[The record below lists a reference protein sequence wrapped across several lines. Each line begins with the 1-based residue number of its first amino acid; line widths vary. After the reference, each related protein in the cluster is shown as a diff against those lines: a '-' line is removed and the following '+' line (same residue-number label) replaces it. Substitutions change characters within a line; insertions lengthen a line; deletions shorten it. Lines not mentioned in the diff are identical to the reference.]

1 MVVSTFLRG
10 ASHMKQYEIWS
21 EGFVDSRERVGASF
35 LGYGEGETFHE
46 ACVYYM
52 NTDKEHK
59 ELRYFNV
66 KDLTFWGCRLF
77 DNETDARRSF
87 G

>member
-1 MVVSTFLRG
+1 
-10 ASHMKQYEIWS
+10 MKQYEIWS
-21 EGFVDSRERVGASF
+21 EGFGDSRERHEAFF
-35 LGYGEGETFHE
+35 LGCGEGATFHE
-46 ACVYYM
+46 ACINFM

-77 DNETDARRSF
+77 DNEADARRSF

>member
-1 MVVSTFLRG
+1 MFLV
-10 ASHMKQYEIWS
+10 KQYEIWS
-21 EGFVDSRERVGASF
+21 EGFADSRELHQAYLFGC
-35 LGYGEGETFHE
+35 GEGETFRE
-46 ACVYYM
+46 ACINFM
-52 NTDKEHK
+52 NADKQHK

-77 DNETDARRSF
+77 DNEADARKSF